1 MLTYTSAELCAFD
14 HDRPPLRSVRK
25 SLFAN
30 HLWRP
35 ARQRWRAARPCS
47 VTSGADVNKPTRC
60 LSADRRSM
68 LIGWLNVQSLS
79 ASKLDAVGELI
90 VDRSLDVLAL
100 RETWHSSSDD
110 ARLRLTTPAGYA
122 VVDAARPVGRGG
134 GVAVVQR
141 KHLKCSQIALPPCD
155 TFEALCVRLS
165 SSAGTVILINIYRP
179 GSSRPSATCCDE
191 LASVLEV
198 LVAHACPVVVG
209 GDFNVHVHD
218 AVPGNIRHGPTCQ
231 LANSSMRRDAGPRHD
246 VFRPPA
252 QRGQCRSCWYLF
264 RPCTRHLSTAYH
276 CRPSSHR

>member
-35 ARQRWRAARPCS
+35 ARQRRRAARPCS

-100 RETWHSSSDD
+100 CETWHSSSDD
-110 ARLRLTTPAGYA
+110 ARLRLAIPAGVAIRRRRCGPSRWPWRRCRRCLPEASEMLADRTAALRHFRGA
-122 VVDAARPVGRGG
+122 V
-134 GVAVVQR
+134 
-141 KHLKCSQIALPPCD
+141 C
-155 TFEALCVRLS
+155 
-165 SSAGTVILINIYRP
+165 
-179 GSSRPSATCCDE
+179 PS
-191 LASVLEV
+191 
-198 LVAHACPVVVG
+198 VVVR
-209 GDFNVHVHD
+209 
-218 AVPGNIRHGPTCQ
+218 RHSYTDKYLPTR
-231 LANSSMRRDAGPRHD
+231 L
-246 VFRPPA
+246 V
-252 QRGQCRSCWYLF
+252 
-264 RPCTRHLSTAYH
+264 
-276 CRPSSHR
+276 